1 MPKFFCDQCDF
12 YSLRSVDLIQHYKTT
27 HHRAE
32 ENGRPSQNAAPEESG
47 VYSCDMCLFETRSC
61 SQLRVHY
68 TEQHDVQPTEVQL
81 RPAGRTVVAMKPTT
95 RSSHRQP
102 GSKITP
108 TYRWP
113 LNVSHENVVAKGDS
127 NWTSPVFR
135 SVEK

>member
-1 MPKFFCDQCDF
+1 M
-12 YSLRSVDLIQHYKTT
+12 DLIQHYKTT

-81 RPAGRTVVAMKPTT
+81 RPSWTNSGGDEANDKEQPSSARQQNHADLPVAIKCE
-95 RSSHRQP
+95 S
-102 GSKITP
+102 
-108 TYRWP
+108 
-113 LNVSHENVVAKGDS
+113 
-127 NWTSPVFR
+127 
-135 SVEK
+135 